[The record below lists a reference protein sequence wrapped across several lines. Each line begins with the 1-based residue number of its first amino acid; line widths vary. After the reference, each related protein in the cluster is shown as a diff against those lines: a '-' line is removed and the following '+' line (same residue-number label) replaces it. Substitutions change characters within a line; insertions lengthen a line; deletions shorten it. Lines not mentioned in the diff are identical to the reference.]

1 MLSRPGPGIRLEDVL
16 GGADFLWSLPGF
28 LRRPIDPEEARAI
41 LRRRLE
47 RRELDFL
54 GVVKWAI
61 YEHAGSPY
69 RELLGLAGC
78 EYGDLERLVREQGLE
93 GALHSLYRHGVYLT
107 VDEFKGRRPVIRGSA
122 TLSVDPDRLRNPRS
136 AVHVPAQSGGSR
148 GIGTR
153 VPVDLA
159 FIRDRAVTTYLALA
173 ARGGT
178 AWRHALWEVPGG
190 AATSRLLLYSLL
202 TTAPIRWFSLVDPGA
217 SGLHPRY
224 RWSGRILRWGSLL
237 AGVSLP
243 SPRYVPLERPLP
255 IARWMAATLRA
266 GRTPHLS
273 VSVSSAVR
281 LCRAALDAGI
291 DIRGAQLWVGAEAA
305 TAARLAAIR
314 RSGVEAVP
322 SYASAEGG
330 AIAYGCL
337 APEAPDDLHLF
348 HDLLALVQPGPEAA
362 DQRLPPYALLMS
374 SLLAT
379 APLILLNV
387 SMGDQA
393 VIERRVCGC
402 PLERLGWATH
412 LHTVR
417 SFEKL
422 TAGGMTFLD
431 ADVIR
436 VLEEVLPARFGG
448 GPTDYQLLEEEEDDG
463 RPRLRLLVHPSVGP
477 LDGDAV
483 ADAFLRA
490 IGHGSGADRVMGLLW
505 REAGFVRVERRAPR
519 TTPSGKI
526 LHLHV
531 DRGARAEG

>member
-1 MLSRPGPGIRLEDVL
+1 MLALPDALPSVEDVL
-16 GGADFLWSLPGF
+16 GGARFLWSLPGF
-28 LRRPIDPEEARAI
+28 LRRPIDPEEARVI

-47 RRELDFL
+47 RREGNFL
-54 GVVKWAI
+54 GVMRWAI
-61 YEHAGSPY
+61 YEHDGSPY
-69 RELLGLAGC
+69 RRLLGLAGC
-78 EYGDLERLVREQGLE
+78 EYGDLERLVRQHGLE
-93 GALHSLYRHGVYLT
+93 GALHTLYRHGVYLT
-107 VDEFKGRRPVIRGSA
+107 VDEFKGRRPAIRGSA
-122 TLSVDPDRLRNPRS
+122 TLPVDPDRLRNPRS
-136 AVHVPAQSGGSR
+136 AVHVPAESGGSR

-190 AATSRLLLYSLL
+190 VATSRLLLYSLL
-202 TTAPIRWFSLVDPGA
+202 TTSPIRWFSLVDPA
-217 SGLHPRY
+217 APGLHPRY

-237 AGVSLP
+237 AGVPLP
-243 SPRYVPLERPLP
+243 GPQYVPLERPLP
-255 IARWMAATLRA
+255 IARWMAEILQA

-281 LCRAALDAGI
+281 LCQAALDAGI

-305 TAARLAAIR
+305 TAARLTAIR

-322 SYASAEGG
+322 SYASTECG

-348 HDLLALVQPGPEAA
+348 HDLLALIRPGPEAA
-362 DQRLPPYALLMS
+362 DHGLPSNALLMS

-393 VIERRVCGC
+393 VVERRACGC

-412 LHTVR
+412 LRTIR

-431 ADVIR
+431 SDVIR

-463 RPRLRLLVHPSVGP
+463 RPRLRLLVHPAIGP
-477 LDGDAV
+477 LDADAV
-483 ADAFLRA
+483 AEAFLTA
-490 IGHGSGADRVMGLLW
+490 IGRRSRADRVMELLW
-505 REAGFVRVERRAPR
+505 RDAGFVRVERRPPR
-519 TTPSGKI
+519 STPSGKI

-531 DRGARAEG
+531 DRGAGAQG